1 MPPTPEHKSH
11 TGVKIFNLDFMGFSN
26 ILGWAWPEWVGSMKL
41 GFSDGLGQ
49 VLTTRALKHVPP
61 TPEHKSHTGVK
72 SHTNRIHKSRKR
84 ALEICNPNGTE
95 GQ

>member
-1 MPPTPEHKSH
+1 
-11 TGVKIFNLDFMGFSN
+11 
-26 ILGWAWPEWVGSMKL
+26 MKL

-49 VLTTRALKHVPP
+49 VLTIRALKHVPP

-84 ALEICNPNGTE
+84 ALCDRAHNFLHNVRDRLTVPHIRASTE
-95 GQ
+95 ERRPRVNLTNANLTEY